1 MEFSDKLI
9 FLMKIT
15 QTSNKELASGISVN
29 PSLISLLRTGKRKQ
43 PHNTNHIRNM
53 AVFFSR
59 KCTTGFQRNALSEM
73 LGQSSIVPSMP
84 TEVLADRLENWLLKD
99 PEITDE
105 LLAGI
110 GAIPDK
116 PQKPAT
122 PHESTEPVI
131 IPGSDSYGSF
141 YFGEKGLRDVMKNM
155 MRLIK
160 ETDTP
165 GKILITSD
173 DNLEWLLSDYSMTR
187 QFQADLLELIERGF
201 TFLQIMP
208 AVNFLPRYAEALRF
222 WLPLYS
228 TGCMEV
234 YYYPRLR
241 DNLYRRSM
249 VILPGHYIHIST
261 SIGMN
266 NNSNVTMFSTDR
278 KIVDTYAAQFNEHL
292 ALCRPAL
299 SVYTEYR
306 DFTRIFS
313 EISLAQGNHIHMSFA
328 LSPYTLPRELLEQ
341 IIQSIDNPDWKSAF
355 QNNLEQLPQFEEL
368 LNHTQYIDMV
378 KLASPEE
385 IYAGK
390 VYISAPY
397 KAFHGQPVY
406 TPETY
411 IMHLKNILRLMEQYE
426 NYHFVPYK
434 DNGRENYN
442 LIVNSEGT
450 ALLLRTCTPPL
461 MLKMQRPELVM
472 ACQEYLMHKAEQI
485 GYDGIYKEKHR
496 LVIQGLIK
504 ELQR

>member
-1 MEFSDKLI
+1 MEFNDKLV

-15 QTSNKELASGISVN
+15 QTSNKELVGGISVD

-73 LGQSSIVPSMP
+73 LGQSSIVLSMP
-84 TEVLADRLENWLLKD
+84 TEVLADRLESWLLKD
-99 PEITDE
+99 PEITEE

-110 GAIPDK
+110 NTIPEK
-116 PQKPAT
+116 PQEPT
-122 PHESTEPVI
+122 ISQVPSEPVLV
-131 IPGSDSYGSF
+131 PESNSYGCF
-141 YFGEKGLRDVMKNM
+141 YFGEDGRRDVMKNM
-155 MRLIK
+155 MQIIRAAK
-160 ETDTP
+160 TP

-173 DNLEWLLSDYSMTR
+173 DNLEWLLSDYSLTK
-187 QFQADLLELIERGF
+187 QLQADLLELIERGF
-201 TFLQIMP
+201 SFRQIMP

-228 TGCMEV
+228 TGHVEV

-249 VILPGHYIHIST
+249 VILPGHYVHVSS

-266 NNSNVTMFSTDR
+266 NSSNVTMFSTDR
-278 KIVDTYAAQFNEHL
+278 KIVDTYAAQFNEHI

-299 SVYTEYR
+299 SVYCDGS

-313 EISLAQGNHIHMSFA
+313 EISKEQGNHIHMAFA
-328 LSPYTLPRELLEQ
+328 LSPNTLPRELLEQ
-341 IIQSIDNPDWKSAF
+341 IIQSIDNPGWKSAF
-355 QNNLEQLPQFEEL
+355 QNNLEQIPQFEEL
-368 LNHTQYIDMV
+368 LKHTQFIDMV
-378 KLASPEE
+378 KLASPDE
-385 IYAGK
+385 IRAGK
-390 VYISAPY
+390 VYITAPY
-397 KAFHGQPVY
+397 ETYPGQPVY

-426 NYHFVPYK
+426 NYYFVPYK
-434 DNGRENYN
+434 DNGRENYS
-442 LIVNSEGT
+442 LVVNSEGT
-450 ALLLRTCTPPL
+450 ALLLRTSAPPL

-485 GYDGIYKEKHR
+485 GYNGIYKEKHR